1 MPFTPFHFGPGVLLK
16 ALGPRWISLT
26 AFVASQVAI
35 DLESGYH
42 LFRGDWPVHR
52 IAHTL
57 PVATLVGI
65 VVAILIYLIGRKV
78 TASSHLVVESANKVG
93 PVLAGGVLGGL
104 SHPVLD
110 GIMHTDIRPLLPFD
124 SSNPFL
130 GIVDLE
136 TLHLS
141 CIASGLLG
149 GAILGVRCI
158 ARNFTEQR

>member
-26 AFVASQVAI
+26 AYVGSQIAI

-52 IAHTL
+52 IAHTFPAAAFIGVVVGIL
-57 PVATLVGI
+57 VYLVG
-65 VVAILIYLIGRKV
+65 RN
-78 TASSHLVVESANKVG
+78 SSRSKDLVGKPANAAA
-93 PVLAGGVLGGL
+93 PALAGGFIGGL

-136 TLHLS
+136 TLHLA
-141 CIASGLLG
+141 CIGSGLLG
-149 GAILGVRCI
+149 GAILGVRWV
-158 ARNFTEQR
+158 ARNMAG

>member
-1 MPFTPFHFGPGVLLK
+1 M
-16 ALGPRWISLT
+16 SLT
-26 AFVASQVAI
+26 AFVGSQVAI

-42 LFRGDWPVHR
+42 LFRRDWPVHR

-57 PVATLVGI
+57 PVAAFIGVVVGVLVYLVG
-65 VVAILIYLIGRKV
+65 RESP
-78 TASSHLVVESANKVG
+78 TADDLVGKPESAARPALVG
-93 PVLAGGVLGGL
+93 GLLGGL

-141 CIASGLLG
+141 CIASGVLG
-149 GAILGVRCI
+149 GAILGVRWI
-158 ARNFTEQR
+158 ARNIAG